1 MHYSTT
7 INYSNNMGTNTS
19 VFDTLSKARQ
29 FGNDNAILGDTVV
42 ITEAYVS
49 ADDNYDMGDHIASWK
64 IVDNY
69 FYLGYNIL
77 IVLLRVK
84 N

>member
-1 MHYSTT
+1 MHNKENLMHYSTT

-64 IVDNY
+64 IDDDP
-69 FYLGYNIL
+69 I
-77 IVLLRVK
+77 RV
-84 N
+84 